1 MLAFTPFDF
10 HPHWHIVRP
19 APGYAFELPPL
30 PILDPISRQN
40 RRSREAEQRALSRQ
54 HNRQMLAESG
64 RILSQFERI
73 PRENGQARLT
83 HCSACTPYSHVN
95 ILHNIHGFHFL
106 LATTINSLHSIR
118 ETRLFPNLEES
129 ARELA
134 AFAVQLAKW
143 FLPLPLGRPTTTTT
157 TTTSY
162 TLAPWTQPHRPN

>member
-40 RRSREAEQRALSRQ
+40 RRSREAEQRALGRQ

-83 HCSACTPYSHVN
+83 HCSACTPYSHDKKRCVGCRHTG
-95 ILHNIHGFHFL
+95 HNRS
-106 LATTINSLHSIR
+106 NCP
-118 ETRLFPNLEES
+118 FPYERTQAMPRTAGIPQFQSQNQLNQPVFASPLSGDQGLDGGLE
-129 ARELA
+129 
-134 AFAVQLAKW
+134 VI
-143 FLPLPLGRPTTTTT
+143 PG
-157 TTTSY
+157 
-162 TLAPWTQPHRPN
+162 TQY